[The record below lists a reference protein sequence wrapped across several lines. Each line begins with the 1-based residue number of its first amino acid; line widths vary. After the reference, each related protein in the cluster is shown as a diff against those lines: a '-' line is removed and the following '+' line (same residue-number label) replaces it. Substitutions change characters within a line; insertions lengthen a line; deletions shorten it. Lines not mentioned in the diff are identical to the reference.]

1 MTIRKIFV
9 AVVVYS
15 TSFYAQAQN
24 DSAAWNDAFNKIKT
38 TMQQQPGQNATLY
51 RQLGDELD
59 SLCILNPGN
68 PEAWYFLGSAI
79 DKFNTSNGEEIP
91 SSSLALAQ
99 KSSACFSNCLDLSN
113 GKYQGQVLLFD
124 PHTKVLSVWGAQAF
138 RYLNENKKDSAVW
151 CLEQAEKS
159 GGINQTVKA
168 YFQQV
173 LDECSS
179 NAYLF
184 TNGDLYLY
192 YLAYIQYV
200 LQYRRDVHCISLNF
214 LNTQWYPQM
223 LVTYN
228 QLPLTVSADS
238 LAKIQNTKWKAQDVT
253 LNIAGD
259 SVIAWNVKPTNGDYL
274 LRSDLILKSFLEKN
288 AFQQNVFFA
297 ADVPENM
304 RLFLSTKNYAQLRGL
319 TLKIVPEKNT
329 TSLSFLQNR
338 LAQLNELTPE
348 DSAFTYNRDNIQV
361 LNNYRFAYTA
371 AANLAMQQNQSA
383 AAQDIISFEERKY
396 PETLLPFYADATKNW
411 FAGFRQKIMDTAVN
425 K

>member
-1 MTIRKIFV
+1 
-9 AVVVYS
+9 
-15 TSFYAQAQN
+15 
-24 DSAAWNDAFNKIKT
+24 
-38 TMQQQPGQNATLY
+38 
-51 RQLGDELD
+51 
-59 SLCILNPGN
+59 
-68 PEAWYFLGSAI
+68 
-79 DKFNTSNGEEIP
+79 
-91 SSSLALAQ
+91 
-99 KSSACFSNCLDLSN
+99 
-113 GKYQGQVLLFD
+113 
-124 PHTKVLSVWGAQAF
+124 
-138 RYLNENKKDSAVW
+138 
-151 CLEQAEKS
+151 
-159 GGINQTVKA
+159 
-168 YFQQV
+168 
-173 LDECSS
+173 
-179 NAYLF
+179 
-184 TNGDLYLY
+184 
-192 YLAYIQYV
+192 
-200 LQYRRDVHCISLNF
+200 
-214 LNTQWYPQM
+214 M

-228 QLPLTVSADS
+228 QLPLTVSTDS

-253 LNIAGD
+253 LNIADD